1 MTFQQMY
8 NELWKSEK
16 DEWVWILLEKQVA
29 EELQT
34 MQNGDLK
41 FDPRTFTSAS
51 RKWNSLLLNNE
62 TKYFLNYH
70 NLIM

>member
-41 FDPRTFTSAS
+41 FDPENF
-51 RKWNSLLLNNE
+51 
-62 TKYFLNYH
+62 Y
-70 NLIM
+70 